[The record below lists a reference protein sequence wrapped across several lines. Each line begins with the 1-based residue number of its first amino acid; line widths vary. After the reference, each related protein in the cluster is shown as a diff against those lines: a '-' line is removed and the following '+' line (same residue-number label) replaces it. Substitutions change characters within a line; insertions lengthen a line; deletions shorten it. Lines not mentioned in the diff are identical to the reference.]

1 MWEMVFY
8 RLYSGLFVLLRL
20 KVRVDIR
27 EVVERAL
34 SHRHLL
40 SQVMSE
46 ARLSS
51 LPFVR
56 SGPEAQHPFLDEGP
70 EMSYIDT
77 SSSMRKGVK
86 DVKTTLRGDRVWPPF
101 PA

>member
-20 KVRVDIR
+20 KVRVEVR
-27 EVVERAL
+27 KVVERAL

-46 ARLSS
+46 AQSPR
-51 LPFVR
+51 
-56 SGPEAQHPFLDEGP
+56 D
-70 EMSYIDT
+70 
-77 SSSMRKGVK
+77 
-86 DVKTTLRGDRVWPPF
+86 
-101 PA
+101 